1 MYYQILKIL
10 AFFFRI
16 GDNPP
21 PLGSGVYVGFDP
33 TADSLHIGNLLAILS
48 LLHFRTCG
56 CKAIAVVN
64 RQFICPIDFAL
75 ISALKASRTIFM

>member
-1 MYYQILKIL
+1 MLYDPLIVCIFEQYQIKL
-10 AFFFRI
+10 FFFRI
-16 GDNPP
+16 GENPP

-56 CKAIAVVN
+56 YKAIAVVK
-64 RQFICPIDFAL
+64 L
-75 ISALKASRTIFM
+75 